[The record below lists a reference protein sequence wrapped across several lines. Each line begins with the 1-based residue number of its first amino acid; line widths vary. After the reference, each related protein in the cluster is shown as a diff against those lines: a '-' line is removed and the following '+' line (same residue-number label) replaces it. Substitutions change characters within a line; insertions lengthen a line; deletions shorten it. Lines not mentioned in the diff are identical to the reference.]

1 MVSLDKSAL
10 VPRLGELSLGVSNY
24 VHRNLRRAYIIAIT
38 TLLVLSVL
46 GQGIMQYALSNE
58 QKDALLVNR
67 AGRQRMLSQKISKE
81 LLLITG
87 NSVSQVEKEKY
98 IARLKAD
105 LVDWSAIHEALA
117 KGDKDIG
124 ADELDSTAIKELLA
138 AISPVV
144 RELDTVARK
153 IITRV
158 ENGSP
163 AWQIE
168 PLLRRALEIEP
179 VFLIGMDDLVKQY
192 QLESQQKVFY
202 LKLLEFVLFLTT
214 VGALILE
221 ALYIFR
227 PALIQARQAIK
238 IIESEKALSE
248 IRSIRYLETAELA
261 RQALVEND
269 RKGVLE
275 RAVRLITRFLKADIS
290 SVVEIK
296 SDENLQVVALESRP
310 VNKAAGETQSDLDRM
325 RVPGDSLE
333 SGEESLQKLTT
344 TVKLAALATG
354 GQAEDFKSIV
364 SAPIHGPLEPFGF
377 ISVHFKDQ
385 FELKQEEQSFLC
397 SVGNL
402 LGIIYESYNTRDSLK
417 AREEKLS
424 CILDSVLDVILV
436 VDGDGKIDSCN
447 KSALTVFG
455 LAPEKLIGTRL
466 EELVHVTVAGESGH
480 LPSLNELLTSG
491 KSIERYEAL
500 AATTSGEQRPVEI
513 CFAPLGLSKSAA
525 NDGHFAQSSQPAGS
539 AAQYVAVITDC
550 SDRKKIERRI
560 SEFYSTVSHE
570 LRTPLTS
577 ISGSLRLMEGG
588 IVGNL
593 PEEAKQLVRIGRM
606 EADRLIR
613 LVSDLLDIRKLQSN
627 AFAFNLAYVS
637 SAEFLRKRLNALKY
651 MAQSDNIELDA
662 DVRSEAS
669 FYADEDRVAQALTN
683 LIANAIKFSPEG
695 GKVMVRVEQSKSG
708 QEEMIRFSVID
719 NGPGIDAEDQSKL
732 FKLFQQ
738 LDSSDS
744 REKGGTGLGLAI
756 SKELVER
763 QGGNIGLDS
772 AVGKGSTF
780 WFELPT
786 KDKDKDQYI
795 TGGE

>member
-1 MVSLDKSAL
+1 MVSLDKSTGG
-10 VPRLGELSLGVSNY
+10 PRLGDLGLGVSNY
-24 VHRNLRRAYIIAIT
+24 VHSNLRRAYIIAIS
-38 TLLVLSVL
+38 TLLLLSVL
-46 GQGIMQYALSNE
+46 GQGIMQYALSSE

-67 AGRQRMLSQKISKE
+67 AGRQRMLSQKITKE
-81 LLLITG
+81 LLLVTST
-87 NSVSQVEKEKY
+87 SVSQVEKDKY
-98 IARLKAD
+98 LTRLKGD
-105 LVDWSAIHEALA
+105 LSDWSSIHEALST
-117 KGDKDIG
+117 GDKSIG
-124 ADELDSTAIKELLA
+124 ADELDSTAIKELLT

-144 RELDTVARK
+144 KELETVSRK
-153 IITRV
+153 IIARV
-158 ENGSP
+158 ECGSP
-163 AWQIE
+163 ASEID
-168 PLLRRALEIEP
+168 PLVRRSLEIEP

-192 QLESQQKVFY
+192 QIESQQKVFY

-214 VGALILE
+214 LGALIIE
-221 ALYIFR
+221 AFFIFK
-227 PALIQARQAIK
+227 PALLQARQAIK
-238 IIESEKALSE
+238 IIESEKVLSE

-275 RAVRLITRFLKADIS
+275 RAVRLITKFLKADVS

-296 SDENLQVVALESRP
+296 DDEKLQVVAMESKPESRA
-310 VNKAAGETQSDLDRM
+310 VSQTHSDLDRLM
-325 RVPGDSLE
+325 VPADSLE
-333 SGEESLQKLTT
+333 CGEKSLEKLTT
-344 TVKLAALATG
+344 TVRNAAIKTG
-354 GQAEDFKSIV
+354 AKADDLKSTV
-364 SAPIHGPLEPFGF
+364 SAPIHGPHEPFGF
-377 ISVHFKDQ
+377 ISVHFKDD

-402 LGIIYESYNTRDSLK
+402 LGIIYESYNTRDNLK

-436 VDGDGKIDSCN
+436 IDSDGKIDSCN
-447 KSALTVFG
+447 KAANAVFG
-455 LAPEKLIGTRL
+455 LAPDKLKGTRL
-466 EELVHVTVAGESGH
+466 EELVHITAADEAGHVPG
-480 LPSLNELLTSG
+480 LKELLGIS
-491 KSIERYEAL
+491 KSLERYEAL
-500 AATTSGEQRPVEI
+500 AATAGGEQRPIEV
-513 CFAPLGLSKSAA
+513 CFAPLGGQATNAL
-525 NDGHFAQSSQPAGS
+525 
-539 AAQYVAVITDC
+539 AQYVAVITDC

-588 IVGNL
+588 IVGAL
-593 PEEAKQLVRIGRM
+593 PEEAKQLVRIGRI

-651 MAQSDNIELDA
+651 MAQTDNIELDA
-662 DVRSEAS
+662 DVRTKAN
-669 FYADEDRVAQALTN
+669 FYGDEDRVAQALTN
-683 LIANAIKFSPEG
+683 LIANAIKFSPDG
-695 GKVMVRVEQSKSG
+695 AKVVVTVEERPAALGAVDMS
-708 QEEMIRFSVID
+708 MIRFSVKD
-719 NGPGIDAEDQSKL
+719 QGPGIALEDQGKL

-763 QGGNIGLDS
+763 QGGRIGLES
-772 AVGKGSTF
+772 SPGQGSNF
-780 WFELPT
+780 WFEMPA
-786 KDKDKDQYI
+786 KDKDKDQYSS
-795 TGGE
+795 GGN

>member
-1 MVSLDKSAL
+1 MVSLEKSTL

-24 VHRNLRRAYIIAIT
+24 VHSNLRRAYIIAIS

-87 NSVSQVEKEKY
+87 NSISQVEKEKY
-98 IARLKAD
+98 IARLKSD

-124 ADELDSTAIKELLA
+124 ADELDSTAIKELLT

-144 RELDTVARK
+144 KELDTVSRK

-163 AWQIE
+163 SWQIE
-168 PLLRRALEIEP
+168 PLVRRALEIEP

-202 LKLLEFVLFLTT
+202 LKLLEFILFLTT
-214 VGALILE
+214 LGALILE
-221 ALYIFR
+221 AFYIFR
-227 PALIQARQAIK
+227 PALLQARQAIE

-275 RAVRLITRFLKADIS
+275 RAVRLITKFLKADIS

-296 SDENLQVVALESRP
+296 PDENLQVVALESRP
-310 VNKAAGETQSDLDRM
+310 ANKAASETQSDLDRM

-333 SGEESLQKLTT
+333 SGAESLKKLTT
-344 TVKLAALATG
+344 TVKQAALSTG
-354 GQAEDFKSIV
+354 GRAEDLKSTV

-447 KSALTVFG
+447 KAAQLVFG
-455 LAPEKLIGTRL
+455 LAPEKLKGTRL
-466 EELVHVTVAGESGH
+466 EELVHVTVADEGGH
-480 LPSLNELLTSG
+480 LPSLKELLGSG
-491 KSIERYEAL
+491 KSLERYEAL

-513 CFAPLGLSKSAA
+513 CFAPLG
-525 NDGHFAQSSQPAGS
+525 QSESIEN
-539 AAQYVAVITDC
+539 AAQFVAVITDC

-669 FYADEDRVAQALTN
+669 FYGDEDRVAQALTN

-695 GKVMVRVEQSKSG
+695 GKVMVRVEETMSG
-708 QEEMIRFSVID
+708 QCEMIRFSVID
-719 NGPGIDAEDQSKL
+719 NGPGIDVEDQSKL

-763 QGGNIGLDS
+763 QGGSIGLDS
-772 AVGKGSTF
+772 AIGKGSTF
-780 WFELPT
+780 WFELPA
-786 KDKDKDQYI
+786 KDKDKDQYV

>member
-1 MVSLDKSAL
+1 MVSLDKSTRAS
-10 VPRLGELSLGVSNY
+10 RLGDLGLGVSNY
-24 VHRNLRRAYIIAIT
+24 VHSNLRRAYIIAIS
-38 TLLVLSVL
+38 TLLFLSVL
-46 GQGIMQYALSNE
+46 GQGIMQYALSSE

-67 AGRQRMLSQKISKE
+67 AGRQRMLSQKITKE
-81 LLLITG
+81 LLLVTG
-87 NSVSQVEKEKY
+87 TSVSQVEKDKY
-98 IARLKAD
+98 LARLKAD
-105 LVDWSAIHEALA
+105 LLDWSSIHEALA
-117 KGDKDIG
+117 TGDKSIG

-144 RELDTVARK
+144 KELESVSRK
-153 IITRV
+153 IISRV

-163 AWQIE
+163 ASEID
-168 PLLRRALEIEP
+168 PLLRRTLEIEP

-192 QLESQQKVFY
+192 QIESQQKVFY
-202 LKLLEFVLFLTT
+202 LKVLELALFVTT
-214 VGALILE
+214 LGALTIE
-221 ALYIFR
+221 AFFIFK
-227 PALIQARQAIK
+227 PALLQARQAIK
-238 IIESEKALSE
+238 IIESEKVLSE

-275 RAVRLITRFLKADIS
+275 RAVRLITKFLKADVS

-296 SDENLQVVALESRP
+296 DDEKLQVVAMESKPASRA
-310 VNKAAGETQSDLDRM
+310 VSETQSDLDRM

-333 SGEESLQKLTT
+333 SGEASLEKLTN
-344 TVKLAALATG
+344 TVNNAAIQTG
-354 GQAEDFKSIV
+354 GKAEDLKSTV
-364 SAPIHGPLEPFGF
+364 SAPIHGPHEPFGF
-377 ISVHFKDQ
+377 ISVHFKDD

-402 LGIIYESYNTRDSLK
+402 LGIIYESYNTRDNLK

-436 VDGDGKIDSCN
+436 IDSDGQIDSCN
-447 KSALTVFG
+447 KAANAVFG
-455 LAPEKLIGTRL
+455 LAPDKLKGTRL
-466 EELVHVTVAGESGH
+466 EALVHITSADEAGHVPG
-480 LPSLNELLTSG
+480 LKELLGTS
-491 KSIERYEAL
+491 KSLERYEAL
-500 AATTSGEQRPVEI
+500 AATASGEQRPIEI
-513 CFAPLGLSKSAA
+513 CFAPLGGQATNA
-525 NDGHFAQSSQPAGS
+525 RGQF
-539 AAQYVAVITDC
+539 VAVITDC

-588 IVGNL
+588 IVGAL

-627 AFAFNLAYVS
+627 AFSFNLAYVS
-637 SAEFLRKRLNALKY
+637 SAEFLRKRLNALRY
-651 MAQSDNIELDA
+651 MAQTDNIELDA
-662 DVRSEAS
+662 DVRTEAH
-669 FYADEDRVAQALTN
+669 FYGDEDRVAQALTN
-683 LIANAIKFSPEG
+683 LIANAIKFSPDG
-695 GKVMVRVEQSKSG
+695 AKVVVTVEEKPAAQG
-708 QEEMIRFSVID
+708 AGAVDMNMIRFSVKD
-719 NGPGIDAEDQSKL
+719 HGPGIALEDQGKL

-763 QGGNIGLDS
+763 QGGHIGLES
-772 AVGKGSTF
+772 APGQGSTF
-780 WFELPT
+780 WFEMPA
-786 KDKDKDQYI
+786 KDKDKDQYSS
-795 TGGE
+795 GGS